1 MNDEKRKLKN
11 IKDLEY
17 NHILNKQ
24 NVFLIIFG
32 TAIISVILS
41 NNIPEEITKGGLILA
56 FILAIILSLM
66 HYGRKLEEK
75 IEEIRNI

>member
-1 MNDEKRKLKN
+1 MKDEKIKLKN

-24 NVFLIIFG
+24 NVFLITFG

-41 NNIPEEITKGGLILA
+41 NNIPEDLTKGGLILA

-66 HYGRKLEEK
+66 YYGKKLEDK
-75 IEEIRNI
+75 IEEIKNI